1 MNTYIPKYFKLSE
14 LLHSDT
20 AIANDI
26 ENFPSWPI
34 IEKLRIL
41 AARLD
46 LYRNEIN
53 EPIFIS
59 SGYRCA
65 ILNVMVGG
73 SPTSH
78 HAKGDAVDIQFRK
91 RDKKSA
97 EELFNLIK
105 EINEKYDLD
114 IDQMFL
120 EHNTKTGSWW
130 VHLGLNVDNEGRDMR
145 NQYGSITVK
154 K

>member
-1 MNTYIPKYFKLSE
+1 MEMYIPKYFSLAE

-20 AIANDI
+20 AVANDI
-26 ENFPSWPI
+26 ENFPSWNI

-46 LYRNEIN
+46 FYRAEIG
-53 EPIFIS
+53 EAIFVS
-59 SGYRCA
+59 SGYRCP

-78 HAKGDAVDIQFRK
+78 HAKGDAADIQFRK

-97 EELFNLIK
+97 IELYNLIK
-105 EINEKYDLD
+105 SINEKYDLD

-120 EHNTKTGSWW
+120 EYKKSTGSWW
-130 VHLGLNVDNEGRDMR
+130 VHLGLNVDDGGIHMR
-145 NQYGSITVK
+145 NQYGNLNV
-154 K
+154 